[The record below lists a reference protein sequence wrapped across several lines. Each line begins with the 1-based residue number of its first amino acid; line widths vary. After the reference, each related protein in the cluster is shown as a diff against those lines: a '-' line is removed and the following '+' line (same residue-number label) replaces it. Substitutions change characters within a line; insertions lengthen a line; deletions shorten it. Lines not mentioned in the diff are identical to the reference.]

1 MKYQLNTLTII
12 FAKEMLLIP
21 KELNNSNSETNHKKL
36 NEGFLKKNRTQK
48 ASRTSWLTTQ
58 NLRHKWRRLLINL
71 MGNLKE
77 QEKGNRKIWLSI
89 ILKLHRKLNVRFM
102 YNSNRE
108 RKKDKSKSC
117 VKAKHK
123 KRSWDVSH

>member
-58 NLRHKWRRLLINL
+58 NLRHKWRWLLINL